1 VIRIDQPAP
10 PLLTLV
16 YAPLPTPINL
26 ADTFFMTATAQPT
39 QSSQGAIRI
48 SPGPRMK
55 TALLLAILADIVQLI
70 IFPLFVEGA
79 AFPPDDILDLCMAG
93 ILSWLLGWHW
103 EFLPSFAGKLI
114 PGVDLVPLWT
124 LAVANVYRKSRPR
137 AATVDRAAQGPPTG
151 EGSLHS

>member
-1 VIRIDQPAP
+1 MAETPQTVP
-10 PLLTLV
+10 PS
-16 YAPLPTPINL
+16 
-26 ADTFFMTATAQPT
+26 
-39 QSSQGAIRI
+39 QSDLRI

-55 TALLLAILADIVQLI
+55 AALALAILADIVQVILFP
-70 IFPLFVEGA
+70 IFFTGA
-79 AFPPDDILDLCMAG
+79 ESPPDDIFDACMAG

-137 AATVDRAAQGPPTG
+137 KIDT
-151 EGSLHS
+151 EK